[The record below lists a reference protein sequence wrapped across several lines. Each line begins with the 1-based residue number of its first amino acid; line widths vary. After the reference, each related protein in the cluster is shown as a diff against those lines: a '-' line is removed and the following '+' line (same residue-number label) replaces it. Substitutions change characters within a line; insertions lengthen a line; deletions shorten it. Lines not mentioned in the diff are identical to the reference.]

1 MRLAQAVGRLVL
13 AGREMTR
20 LAGYTQRVI
29 QLRDVML
36 ELEQGKYQRTMI
48 QPEEGEVPLVPG
60 SGRII
65 YQDRVIRFEG
75 VPLVT
80 PNGDCLVRSLDF
92 EVILLR
98 IYTGELNPY
107 LYS

>member
-1 MRLAQAVGRLVL
+1 
-13 AGREMTR
+13 MTR
-20 LAGYTQRVI
+20 LAGYTQRVV

-36 ELEQGKYQRTMI
+36 ELEQGKYQRTML
-48 QPEEGEVPLVPG
+48 QQKEGETPLVPG

-65 YQDRVIRFEG
+65 SQDRVIRFEG

-92 EVILLR
+92 EVMMLFIDLSL
-98 IYTGELNPY
+98 
-107 LYS
+107 